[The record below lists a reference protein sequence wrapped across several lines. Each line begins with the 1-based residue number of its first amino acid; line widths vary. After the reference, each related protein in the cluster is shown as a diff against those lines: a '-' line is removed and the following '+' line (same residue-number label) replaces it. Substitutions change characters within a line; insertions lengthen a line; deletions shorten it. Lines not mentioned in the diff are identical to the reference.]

1 MPMSSCNPLPDFL
14 PSPGGKVVAPEVL
27 VVVELRLGGA
37 GVLAAKHP
45 HLPAGLG
52 GHRGL
57 VGTPGRRTAG
67 GYHL

>member
-1 MPMSSCNPLPDFL
+1 M
-14 PSPGGKVVAPEVL
+14 VAPEVL

-37 GVLAAKHP
+37 RVLAAKHP

-57 VGTPGRRTAG
+57 VGTPGRRTSW
-67 GYHL
+67 GYHLEDETEVCCLVLNF